1 MSNPEDTEPTAAAPE
16 EGAEP
21 APAVPTPAA
30 DAPAAPASEAAAS
43 ADAPAPGAP
52 KRKKGKRV
60 VSEGIVHIHS
70 TFNNTIISIS
80 DTTGAVVSW
89 SSAGSV
95 GFKGSRKGTPFA
107 AQLAAETAA
116 KKAADMGMRSV
127 QVFVKGPGGGREPA
141 LRSLQQAGFAVS
153 MIRDVTPIPHNG
165 CRPPKR
171 RRV

>member
-16 EGAEP
+16 EDAPEKAKEP
-21 APAVPTPAA
+21 ATTPAPTAAPPAAA
-30 DAPAAPASEAAAS
+30 DAPAA
-43 ADAPAPGAP
+43 APAVP
-52 KRKKGKRV
+52 KRKKGKRMV
-60 VSEGIVHIHS
+60 AEGVVHIHS
-70 TFNNTIISIS
+70 TFNNTIVSIS
-80 DTTGAVVSW
+80 DTSGAVVSW
-89 SSAGSV
+89 ASAGSV

-116 KKAADMGMRSV
+116 KKAADHGMRSV